1 MEPSLTIDLPM
12 PRLRH
17 ILAARLARL
26 SIAFGLTGAGIGA
39 PLAATDLHAYWD
51 QRCAG
56 CHGHAGDF
64 SRRFLRVED
73 GKLLGWHQ
81 KERLPQFL
89 RNHYAADEYAD
100 AIYAMLLAQR
110 RQQPIYREKCAGCH
124 QSAADLVRASIVVR
138 DGRLTT
144 RRSQRD
150 LAEFL
155 GLHGGLAAGQVPEL
169 LESLERVMR
178 ETGTGAP

>member
-1 MEPSLTIDLPM
+1 MNLPM
-12 PRLRH
+12 PRFLH
-17 ILAARLARL
+17 TPATRLARL
-26 SIAFGLTGAGIGA
+26 VIALGLIGGLAGA

-64 SRRFLRVED
+64 SRRFLMVEGD
-73 GKLLGWHQ
+73 RLLGWHQ

-100 AIYAMLLAQR
+100 AIHAMLLAQR
-110 RQQPIYREKCAGCH
+110 QQQPIYREKCAGCH
-124 QSAADLVRASIVVR
+124 QSAAELVRASIIVR

-144 RRSQRD
+144 RRGQRD

-155 GLHGGLAAGQVPEL
+155 GSHGGLAAGQLPEL